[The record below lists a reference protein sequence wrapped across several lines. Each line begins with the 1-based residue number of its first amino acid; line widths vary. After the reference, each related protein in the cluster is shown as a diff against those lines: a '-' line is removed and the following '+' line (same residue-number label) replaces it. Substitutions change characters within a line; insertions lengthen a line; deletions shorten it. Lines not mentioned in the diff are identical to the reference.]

1 MYKISLSIF
10 VALITIIAATAQTPV
25 RLSSWGFLDSPP
37 APLKTI
43 QTNFGTFYL
52 NYQYPKGK
60 MLKIESN
67 GALTTLITIGGTSIT
82 GYKLARMKQ
91 NNICAIIAI
100 EAGDSAFF
108 YKTDGTAANTSV
120 AFKYGKNGG
129 SQAHDN
135 DFALHGNKLYVVAD
149 YYGAAGKFSGLVEV
163 DLTTK
168 ASTVLVNYGT
178 DIYNTDRLYRILSDN
193 QNIYFYTKTNNL
205 YCFSKLDP
213 VLKTPQTIA
222 SDMSFWST
230 TDLMLIDDKPA
241 YWAVKDT
248 NVMMNGSAFITK
260 RMYLKLYNPAD
271 NSSRKLMDAGYF
283 QSPPP
288 WYLGKINDKYYF
300 YSSGDF
306 VLTNCTTVQCNGV
319 VGANLFEVT
328 NTGSRLVKSV
338 SVAGNTYTYSGN
350 KREASDKIFVEITTK
365 NEGKELWAATPDNFY
380 MINDHNQGETPKD
393 YGMRIDEAAVC
404 GSKLIIPGSV
414 SLVSA
419 KADNEIFITDGTAG
433 AFTKIDIL
441 PTAQSS
447 AKFAANVNNQ
457 IFFLAT
463 DSIKDSYNIQKTSLF
478 SLDVCSAMAI
488 PLVNENR
495 NFVPRLV
502 GDKIQ
507 FENQVSEINI
517 YALNGASVMK
527 NATLINELNV
537 SGLRPGYYIIRVKEN
552 QHWQFGRFVKR

>member
-1 MYKISLSIF
+1 MYKITLSILF
-10 VALITIIAATAQTPV
+10 TMFSVLFAAAQTPT
-25 RLSSWGFLDSPP
+25 RLNSWGFLDSPP

-67 GALTTLITIGGTSIT
+67 GALTTLITIGGNSNT

-91 NNICAIIAI
+91 NNDYAIIAI

-108 YKTDGTAANTSV
+108 YKTDGTVANTTV

-135 DFALHGNKLYVVAD
+135 DFALLGNKLYVIA
-149 YYGAAGKFSGLVEV
+149 YYFGAAGKFSGLVEV
-163 DLTTK
+163 DLATNTS
-168 ASTVLVNYGT
+168 STLVNYGT
-178 DIYNTDRLYRILSDN
+178 DIYNTDRFYKILSDN
-193 QNIYFYTKTNNL
+193 HNIYFYNKSNEL

-222 SDMSFWST
+222 SDMSFWTT
-230 TDLMLIDDKPA
+230 TDLMLIDDKPS

-248 NVMMNGSAFITK
+248 NVMMNGTAFITK

-288 WYLGKINDKYYF
+288 SYLGKINDKYYF
-300 YSSGDF
+300 YSSGNFD
-306 VLTNCTTVQCNGV
+306 LTSCNTVQCNGV

-350 KREASDKIFVEITTK
+350 SKEVSDKIFVEITTK
-365 NEGKELWAATPDNFY
+365 SEGKELWAATPDNFY
-380 MINDHNQGETPKD
+380 MINDHNQGETLKD

-404 GSKLIIPGSV
+404 GSKLIIPGSI

-441 PTAQSS
+441 PAAQSN
-447 AKFAANVNNQ
+447 AKFVANVNDK
-457 IFFLAT
+457 IYFLAT
-463 DSIKDSYNIQKTSLF
+463 DSIKDAYNIQKTSIF
-478 SLDVCSAMAI
+478 TLDVCGATAI
-488 PLVNENR
+488 PTVSEIR
-495 NFVPRLV
+495 NFTPRLV
-502 GDKIQ
+502 GDKIL
-507 FENQVSEINI
+507 FENSVSDINI
-517 YALNGASVMK
+517 VALNGTSLLQTSAP
-527 NATLINELNV
+527 TNELNV
-537 SGLRPGYYIIRVKEN
+537 SGLNSGYYIIRVKEN
-552 QHWQFGRFVKR
+552 QCWQYGRFVKR